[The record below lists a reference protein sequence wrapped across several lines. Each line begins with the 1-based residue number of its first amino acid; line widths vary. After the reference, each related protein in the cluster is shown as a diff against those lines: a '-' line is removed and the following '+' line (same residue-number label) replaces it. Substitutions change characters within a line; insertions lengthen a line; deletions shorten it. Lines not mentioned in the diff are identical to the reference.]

1 MNKSATVT
9 KITLNIGGKIVEL
22 TPEQA
27 KDLEKILHEM
37 FGNTYAT
44 ILPYPCYYVNWP
56 YWAGTITYNNGTNAD
71 AGVSVYCSTNS

>member
-37 FGNTYAT
+37 FGNTYS
-44 ILPYPCYYVNWP
+44 
-56 YWAGTITYNNGTNAD
+56 D
-71 AGVSVYCSTNS
+71 DGVSVLGWNYNI